1 MSEYLDTMD
10 EDFSEVVSSFEARL
24 VTVRT
29 GRATPQLIENVS
41 IDVVSYGA
49 KLPLNQLATI
59 TAPDARMLVVN
70 AWDKG
75 SVSDIERGIR
85 SAGLGLNPNND
96 GQLIR
101 VPIPPLTGERRQ
113 SLVKQV
119 RQYAEDARV
128 RGRKVRKE
136 YNDLVKELETE
147 KEISEDESKSLQKLV
162 QTATDSCMKQIDTIC
177 QSKEAEVMEV

>member
-1 MSEYLDTMD
+1 MSEYLDTMND
-10 EDFSEVVSSFEARL
+10 DFAEVLSSFESRL

-29 GRATPQLIENVS
+29 GRASPQLIEGVS

-75 SVSDIERGIR
+75 SMGDIERGIR
-85 SAGLGLNPNND
+85 SAGLGLNPSND
-96 GQLIR
+96 GQFIR

-113 SLVKQV
+113 ELVKQV

-136 YNDLVKELETE
+136 YNDLIKELESE
-147 KEISEDESKSLQKLV
+147 KEISEDESKALQKNI
-162 QTATDSCMKQIDTIC
+162 QTATDACMKQIDSIS
-177 QSKEAEVMEV
+177 QSKETEVMEV